1 LSSSPAAEALDTSV
15 PALQLPVQPSHGNY
29 YELGS
34 TKEFFGKL
42 RLDTNVFRRDVNNY
56 ADDSQ
61 ILSTGISFP
70 IAFRKGILYG
80 AEAKLE
86 VPRWGRFSGFVSY
99 SYIVGNVWNPVT
111 GGLFL
116 GDDATG
122 ATTQLTGHFPDSQD
136 QRQTIRA
143 RVRYQVAPRMWI
155 AVGSDYNS
163 GLPFQPDLT
172 PEQYATE
179 YGQVVINH
187 LNFNLGRINPYLT
200 ENFSLGA
207 DLYQHEK
214 RSLRLQADAQNLSN
228 TLEVIDFGGLFSGNA
243 LGPSRQYTFRLVTT
257 F

>member
-1 LSSSPAAEALDTSV
+1 MDTSV
-15 PALQLPVQPSHGNY
+15 LALQLPVQPSHGNY
-29 YELGS
+29 YELGA
-34 TKEFFGKL
+34 TKAFLGKL
-42 RLDTNVFRRDVNNY
+42 RLDANMFRRDVNNY

-70 IAFRKGILYG
+70 IAFRKGIIYG

-86 VPRWGRFSGFVSY
+86 VPHWGRFSGFASY

-122 ATTQLTGHFPDSQD
+122 ATTDLTGHFPDSQD

-143 RVRYQVAPRMWI
+143 RVRYQVVPRLWI
-155 AVGSDYNS
+155 ALGTEYNS
-163 GLPFQPDLT
+163 GLPFQPDQT

-187 LNFNLGRINPYLT
+187 LNFNRNRISPYLT
-200 ENFSLGA
+200 GSVSLGA

-243 LGPSRQYTFRLVTT
+243 LGTSRQYTFRLVSS

>member
-1 LSSSPAAEALDTSV
+1 
-15 PALQLPVQPSHGNY
+15 
-29 YELGS
+29 
-34 TKEFFGKL
+34 
-42 RLDTNVFRRDVNNY
+42 
-56 ADDSQ
+56 
-61 ILSTGISFP
+61 
-70 IAFRKGILYG
+70 
-80 AEAKLE
+80 
-86 VPRWGRFSGFVSY
+86 
-99 SYIVGNVWNPVT
+99 
-111 GGLFL
+111 
-116 GDDATG
+116 
-122 ATTQLTGHFPDSQD
+122 
-136 QRQTIRA
+136 
-143 RVRYQVAPRMWI
+143 MWI